1 MPVPKVPFS
10 RVGIGF
16 CDLGEKMKEL
26 LLKIKSAI
34 IMSNTKRELIY
45 KFEELLEEN
54 KELLKENGIE
64 L

>member
-1 MPVPKVPFS
+1 
-10 RVGIGF
+10 
-16 CDLGEKMKEL
+16 MKEL

>member
-1 MPVPKVPFS
+1 MPYS

-16 CDLGEKMKEL
+16 CDLGVKMKEL
-26 LLKIKSAI
+26 LLKIKRII
-34 IMSNTKRELIY
+34 IMSQTRRDCIV
-45 KFEELLEEN
+45 KFEQLLEEN

>member
-1 MPVPKVPFS
+1 MPYS
-10 RVGIGF
+10 QVGIGF
-16 CDLGEKMKEL
+16 CDLGVKMKEL
-26 LLKIKSAI
+26 LLKIKGAI

>member
-1 MPVPKVPFS
+1 MPYS
-10 RVGIGF
+10 QVGIGF
-16 CDLGEKMKEL
+16 CDLGERMKEL

>member
-1 MPVPKVPFS
+1 M
-10 RVGIGF
+10 
-16 CDLGEKMKEL
+16 EQL
-26 LLKIKSAI
+26 LRDIKRLI
-34 IMSNTKRELIY
+34 CMSMTKRELIY

>member
-1 MPVPKVPFS
+1 MPYS
-10 RVGIGF
+10 RLGMGF
-16 CDLGEKMKEL
+16 CDLGEEMQEL

>member
-1 MPVPKVPFS
+1 MPYS

-45 KFEELLEEN
+45 RFEELLEEN